1 MEGKVT
7 DKKDDEFEALQQMR
21 KEEIKKLE
29 RDLKLMEAQHQAF
42 EAEDLNKER
51 AKVLRDSI
59 DGARN
64 ALDVLRVAYERK
76 LPPQPWE

>member
-1 MEGKVT
+1 MDGRGIP
-7 DKKDDEFEALQQMR
+7 DHDDGSESATVQVG
-21 KEEIKKLE
+21 
-29 RDLKLMEAQHQAF
+29 LKLMEAQQQAF
-42 EAEDLNKER
+42 EAEDLNTEK

-76 LPPQPWE
+76 VPPQPWE